1 VEESETMNANKFT
14 LAICRVA
21 LVTALSLFVTTGAI
35 QAQQP
40 SAAAVDLARQVI
52 LIKGGNNM
60 FDPIVPGVIETAKND
75 FLPTNPGLSKE
86 LNEVALQLRKEFEP
100 KRAELLTE
108 VARAY
113 AERFT
118 EQELRELVTFYKS
131 PLGQKVVIEEPK
143 ALDASVSRAQNWAN
157 NFSDLVMSRMRAEM
171 KKRGHDL

>member
-1 VEESETMNANKFT
+1 MNANKPT
-14 LAICRVA
+14 LAICYLA
-21 LVTALSLFVTTGAI
+21 LVIALSLFVTTGPT

-40 SAAAVDLARQVI
+40 SAVAVDLARQVI

-60 FDPIVPGVIETAKND
+60 FEPIVPGVIETAKNN
-75 FLPTNPGLSKE
+75 FLPTNPGLSKD

-100 KRAELLTE
+100 KSAELLTE

-113 AERFT
+113 AARFS

-131 PLGQKVVIEEPK
+131 PLGQKVVIEEPR
-143 ALDASVSRAQNWAN
+143 ALDAAMARAQDWAN
-157 NFSDLVMSRMRAEM
+157 NFSEVVMSRMRAEM